1 MKIVPLGFTLS
12 IFLAVTFTLCMIW
25 GLLTPETLHM
35 HTAWEGWLPGFNWS
49 LGGYLVG
56 LVWTVVYGCMRLL
69 SLRRSIISFTGN
81 LDHDERA
88 PA

>member
-56 LVWTVVYGCMRLL
+56 LVWTVVYGWYAALVFAPLYNFFHRKP
-69 SLRRSIISFTGN
+69 RS
-81 LDHDERA
+81 
-88 PA
+88 